1 MIRIAAWQYPIEQLA
16 SFDAW
21 RDKLA
26 AGIGH
31 AASQGAELVIVPEY
45 ASMELTALDLA
56 PTLVEQVDAMQALLP
71 DYLATYA
78 NLATK
83 HGLAIVGGSF
93 PERTPEGVINR
104 ARIHAG
110 TASIVVDKLQMTRF
124 EAESWNVIAGH
135 GQTVVE
141 LRSSAGTFKLGVAIC
156 YDSEFPLLV
165 RRLAEAG
172 ADIIAVPS
180 CTDTDA
186 GYHRV
191 RTSCRARALEN
202 QCYVIQVP
210 TVGMAPWSIALDANI
225 GAAGVF
231 APPDVGFPSDGVV
244 ATGTYNEP
252 GWLVAD
258 LDLAALAEVRK
269 SGHVFNDRDWARPN
283 HLAGNVTVAALST
296 SSRS

>member
-1 MIRIAAWQYPIEQLA
+1 VIRIAAWQYPIERLA
-16 SFDAW
+16 SFEAW
-21 RDKLA
+21 RDKVA
-26 AGIGH
+26 AGIAH
-31 AASQGAELVIVPEY
+31 AASRGAELVIVPEY
-45 ASMELTALDLA
+45 ASMELTSLALA

-78 NLATK
+78 ELARV
-83 HGLAIVGGSF
+83 HGVTVVGGSF
-93 PERTPEGVINR
+93 PERTPDGVINR
-104 ARIHAG
+104 ARVHAG
-110 TASIVVDKLQMTRF
+110 DGAVVVDKLQMTRF
-124 EAESWNVIAGH
+124 EAESWNVIAGR
-135 GQTVVE
+135 GQTVVDVG
-141 LRSSAGTFKLGVAIC
+141 AFKLGVAIC

-202 QCYVIQVP
+202 QCYVVQVP
-210 TVGMAPWSIALDANI
+210 TVGTAPWSIAVDVNI

-252 GWLVAD
+252 SWLVVD

-269 SGHVFNDRDWARPN
+269 TGQVFNDRDWARPN
-283 HLAGNVTVAALST
+283 HLAGSVAVAKLST